1 MPELE
6 EMLKQQEQETKKEI
20 DLSKTVYFQKDTVP
34 DLHATAGMAGGY
46 IPKYNSI
53 LIAHFEDEK
62 VQKQISKD
70 LDVFLQHETQHYLNA
85 QKGCG
90 SSNPDSNVN
99 YEQFYK
105 LCMADEI
112 SANMA
117 ELIYLREEYIKT
129 KDISLFDKHN
139 GNFTFYK
146 EAIQKGEIDP
156 LSSDPKKF
164 EKDMSLIMNGTQKMW
179 MENYAPF
186 YASNHTLFTCSYA
199 LNKGQ
204 DMDANND
211 ANNKEYS
218 RQLDLMYTLGGIN
231 FNKYNNQDNFELP
244 EAAKEFF
251 EKESDKLT
259 KDELLLLSVAK
270 ENIENLKR
278 SENVVHFGWNP
289 DRRVS
294 KVLKEKVLDMDKEI
308 ITKPQKKIRQTN
320 TASDKTTAL
329 KRLQELRGLSP
340 SGNEQNIQPGAR
352 TISYNNEVLRKYAEL
367 RGR

>member
-1 MPELE
+1 MSELE
-6 EMLKQQEQETKKEI
+6 EMLKQQEKETKKEI
-20 DLSKTVYFQKDTVP
+20 DLYKTVYFQKDTVP
-34 DLHATAGMAGGY
+34 DLRAADGMAGGY

-53 LIAHFEDEK
+53 LMMHFEDEK

-90 SSNPDSNVN
+90 SSNPNNNVD

-129 KDISLFDKHN
+129 KDISLFDKRD

-156 LSSDPKKF
+156 LSSDPEKF

-179 MENYAPF
+179 MEKYAPF
-186 YASNHTLFTCSYA
+186 YASNHTFVTCCYA
-199 LNKGQ
+199 LNNGK
-204 DMDANND
+204 DMTS
-211 ANNKEYS
+211 NNKEYS
-218 RQLDLMYTLGGIN
+218 KQLDLMYTLGGIN

-244 EAAKEFF
+244 KVAKEFF
-251 EKESDKLT
+251 EKEPDELT
-259 KDELLLLSVAK
+259 KDELLFLSAAK
-270 ENIENLKR
+270 EDTESLKR
-278 SENVVHFGWNP
+278 GENVVHFGWNP

-294 KVLKEKVLDMDKEI
+294 KVLEEKVLDMDKEI
-308 ITKPQKKIRQTN
+308 ITKPQEKIQQTDTVSN
-320 TASDKTTAL
+320 KTTAL
-329 KRLQELRGLSP
+329 KRLQELRGLSS
-340 SGNEQNIQPGAR
+340 SGNEQNIKPGTRA
-352 TISYNNEVLRKYAEL
+352 INYNNEMLRKYATL

>member
-1 MPELE
+1 MSELE
-6 EMLKQQEQETKKEI
+6 EMLKQQEQKTKKEI
-20 DLSKTVYFQKDTVP
+20 DLYKTVYFQKDTVP
-34 DLHATAGMAGGY
+34 DLHATGGMAGGY

-53 LIAHFEDEK
+53 LMAHFEDEK

-90 SSNPDSNVN
+90 SSNPDSNVD

-129 KDISLFDKHN
+129 KDISLFDKRD

-156 LSSDPKKF
+156 LSSDPKNF

-186 YASNHTLFTCSYA
+186 YASNHTLFTCCYA

-204 DMDANND
+204 NMEAND
-211 ANNKEYS
+211 KEYS

-244 EAAKEFF
+244 EVAKEFF
-251 EKESDKLT
+251 EKGADELT
-259 KDELLLLSVAK
+259 KEELLFLSAAK
-270 ENIENLKR
+270 ENKENLKR
-278 SENVVHFGWNP
+278 SENVVHLGWNP

-308 ITKPQKKIRQTN
+308 IAKPQEKIQQT
-320 TASDKTTAL
+320 TDAASDKTTAL
-329 KRLQELRGLSP
+329 KRLQELRGLSS
-340 SGNEQNIQPGAR
+340 SGNEQNIRPGAR
-352 TISYNNEVLRKYAEL
+352 AVNYKNEVLRKYAEL

>member
-1 MPELE
+1 MSELE
-6 EMLKQQEQETKKEI
+6 EKLKQQEQEAKKEI
-20 DLSKTVYFQKDTVP
+20 DLYKTVYFQKDTVP
-34 DLHATAGMAGGY
+34 DLYAADGMAGGY

-53 LIAHFEDEK
+53 LIMHFEDEK

-90 SSNPDSNVN
+90 SSNLNSNVD

-129 KDISLFDKHN
+129 KDISLFDKPN

-156 LSSDPKKF
+156 LSSDPEKF
-164 EKDMSLIMNGTQKMW
+164 EKDMSFIMNGTQKMW

-186 YASNHTLFTCSYA
+186 YASNHTFFTCCYV

-204 DMDANND
+204 DMVP
-211 ANNKEYS
+211 NNKEYS
-218 RQLDLMYTLGGIN
+218 KQLDLMYTLGGIN
-231 FNKYNNQDNFELP
+231 FNKYNNQDNFKLP
-244 EAAKEFF
+244 KLAKEFF
-251 EKESDKLT
+251 EKGFDKLT
-259 KDELLLLSVAK
+259 KDELLFLSTAK
-270 ENIENLKR
+270 ENSEDIKR
-278 SENVVHFGWNP
+278 GEKVVHFDWNP

-294 KVLKEKVLDMDKEI
+294 KVLEEKVLDMDKEI
-308 ITKPQKKIRQTN
+308 ITKPQEKIQQTDTVSN
-320 TASDKTTAL
+320 KTTAL
-329 KRLQELRGLSP
+329 KRLQELRGLS
-340 SGNEQNIQPGAR
+340 SFGNEKNVQPGTR
-352 TISYNNEVLRKYAEL
+352 TINYNNEMLRKYATL